1 MTFALAPP
9 ASQDEV
15 AAVLVSVLPD
25 TEAPTTFTHA
35 TGSSART
42 ALARRRPSAPIAQR
56 QRKALP
62 RRGVQGIGVFLE
74 YEPIRY
80 RTNEAR
86 GPRKRQPYA
95 ELPASTISVSK
106 IGTIGTIGNS
116 FFTRQR

>member
-15 AAVLVSVLPD
+15 AAVLVSVLPE

-74 YEPIRY
+74 YEPITY
-80 RTNEAR
+80 RT
-86 GPRKRQPYA
+86 
-95 ELPASTISVSK
+95 
-106 IGTIGTIGNS
+106 
-116 FFTRQR
+116 QRNQGSPKGSPTQNCRRRPLVFQR